1 MLYICC
7 KCCIPEV
14 TFVSFQQRF
23 FVWRNGKWTSFL
35 ISRRTG
41 RTVCDGRL
49 WKQQLSPGP
58 WPSHGN
64 KMEFCGFYFKERQLQ
79 WFWGSVRIAPSAQ
92 HYWKGSAHT
101 AKTVPSHFLINVPL
115 YHWILHLLRFVGF
128 HIWGQIL
135 FWLNALCFSRKN
147 LTTLRSTWSM
157 GELLQASSPDLQQ
170 DGAPDHS
177 TRQEPAP
184 EYLSSSFL
192 YDLVSIWPRISRSQ
206 SCTLSDTAISWFLS
220 TVPLFSLSLC
230 LHSELSYF
238 GAEPASFS
246 DYIWIYSHGL

>member
-1 MLYICC
+1 MILRICKNC
-7 KCCIPEV
+7 TLCPALLEGLSSHRQDGALPLPYKCSSLPLNT
-14 TFVSFQQRF
+14 TFIKVC
-23 FVWRNGKWTSFL
+23 G
-35 ISRRTG
+35 ISYLGPNSVLTYA
-41 RTVCDGRL
+41 L
-49 WKQQLSPGP
+49 W
-58 WPSHGN
+58 
-64 KMEFCGFYFKERQLQ
+64 
-79 WFWGSVRIAPSAQ
+79 
-92 HYWKGSAHT
+92 
-101 AKTVPSHFLINVPL
+101 
-115 YHWILHLLRFVGF
+115 
-128 HIWGQIL
+128 
-135 FWLNALCFSRKN
+135 FSRKN